1 MDKIKFSPLGKR
13 TFFISFLAGTFLW
26 ILFLITQS
34 DFLVMIGFYYVLTAI
49 IVNVIILLQELI
61 IFITNVSEE
70 KASGNSVVLL
80 LADIPIVLI
89 YLFIILN

>member
-80 LADIPIVLI
+80 LANIPIALV

>member
-13 TFFISFLAGTFLW
+13 TFLISFLAGTFLW
-26 ILFLITQS
+26 IMFLITQS

-80 LADIPIVLI
+80 LANIPIALV

>member
-13 TFFISFLAGTFLW
+13 TFLISFLAGTFLW

-80 LADIPIVLI
+80 LANIPIALV

>member
-13 TFFISFLAGTFLW
+13 TFLISFLAGTFLW

-80 LADIPIVLI
+80 LANIPIALV
-89 YLFIILN
+89 YLFIILD